1 MASNV
6 ILQAA
11 RKSSAMG
18 PSVRNLLA
26 HYKLDPSQIVS
37 TGPHRTLLKSDVLS
51 FIDQK
56 NLLPGQGNG
65 FTSKQH
71 NLAATVTKSSLTPN
85 AARLGTRAIVY
96 HSPNEANVRH
106 KYARKDLTQ
115 LEIDV
120 INNGGRL

>member
-1 MASNV
+1 
-6 ILQAA
+6 
-11 RKSSAMG
+11 MG

-56 NLLPGQGNG
+56 NLQPGQGCSP
-65 FTSKQH
+65 TSRQQM
-71 NLAATVTKSSLTPN
+71 LAGTASKSSSTSS
-85 AARLGTRAIVY
+85 AKRLNTNVTVF
-96 HSPNEANVRH
+96 HSSNESRVRL
-106 KYARKDLTQ
+106 KYARKHITQ